1 MSFDSLLIHDVTVT
15 NPTASGSTDRYGNLL
30 ASTTSV
36 VERMRVQP
44 GVGNNN
50 SEEIIDRD
58 TRITNFRIFARSDST
73 VTGLSQLTW
82 LGRTLR
88 VDGEPEPFYGRD
100 TLHHLEFNAEEIR
113 G

>member
-1 MSFDSLLIHDVTVT
+1 MSFESLLIHSVTVT

-30 ASTTSV
+30 ATTTSV
-36 VERMRVQP
+36 VEKMRVQP
-44 GVGNNN
+44 GSENT
-50 SEEIIDRD
+50 EEIIDRD
-58 TRITNFRIFARSDST
+58 TRLTRFRIFARSDST

-88 VDGEPEPFYGRD
+88 VTGEPEPFYGRD
-100 TLHHLEFNAEEIR
+100 TLHHLELNAEEVL